1 MVAEDAKNA
10 FIRVLE
16 KDAAQF
22 DRMADNL
29 ERITSHM
36 VAEHYG
42 EMARAQIEYRR
53 SLAKQLRILIEL
65 VRHSQQ

>member
-1 MVAEDAKNA
+1 M

-16 KDAAQF
+16 EDAAQF

-29 ERITSHM
+29 ERLTSHM
-36 VAEHYG
+36 VAERYR